1 MITDRP
7 RPASLVNFSYSDT
20 ESVLLGCRRRFG
32 VNMGFSD
39 KDRIFMK
46 NLYIFKGCGAKELIA
61 EFPIKV
67 GDCGEW
73 D

>member
-1 MITDRP
+1 
-7 RPASLVNFSYSDT
+7 
-20 ESVLLGCRRRFG
+20 
-32 VNMGFSD
+32 MGFSD